1 MDALIRAL
9 ERFSLAIDR
18 IAALFLAA
26 ITLLVVASA
35 IGRYGFAS
43 PIPEAFDIS
52 RLMLGVAI
60 MWGFASVGFR
70 GSHIKVDIFVELM
83 PPLLRRIVDLIAWTA
98 LLIFTVLLSW
108 KMFDRV
114 ASAFRS
120 GEATFDL
127 RLPAWPFLALI
138 CAGAAVAIFTA
149 LARIVIIAAGRGS
162 LDHFDAAEQAARSG
176 RTDVEG

>member
-1 MDALIRAL
+1 MNALIRAIG
-9 ERFSLAIDR
+9 RFSLAIDR
-18 IAALFLAA
+18 IAGLFLAG

-35 IGRYGFAS
+35 VGRYGFAS

-60 MWGFASVGFR
+60 MWGFASVGYR
-70 GSHIKVDIFVELM
+70 GSHIKVDLFVEMM
-83 PPLLRRIVDLIAWTA
+83 PTRLRRFVDMLAWSV
-98 LLIFTVLLSW
+98 LLLFTILLSW
-108 KMFDRV
+108 KMYDRV
-114 ASAFRS
+114 ASAYRS

-138 CAGAAVAIFTA
+138 CAGAAVSIVTV

-162 LDHFDAAEQAARSG
+162 LDHFDSAETGEQGGEPDGQR
-176 RTDVEG
+176 